1 MTDYNPKL
9 ATWLKNEPCTE
20 AGINNIQVPGRTGNI
35 IWQTRHREPSRYE
48 QALVEHLEAIFAT
61 GVVELESLVE
71 ALNARGSR
79 TENSA
84 FWTAESFQ
92 AEMARLG
99 Y

>member
-9 ATWLKNEPCTE
+9 ATWLKNEPSTD
-20 AGINNIQVPGRTGNI
+20 AGINNIQVPGKTETI

-48 QALVEHLEAIFAT
+48 QSLVEHLVAVFSI
-61 GVVELESLVE
+61 GIVELEPLVE
-71 ALNARGSR
+71 AMNARGSR
-79 TENSA
+79 TESGER
-84 FWTAESFQ
+84 WSAESFQ

>member
-9 ATWLKNEPCTE
+9 ATWLKNEPNPL
-20 AGINNIQVPGRTGNI
+20 AGINNIQVPGKTENI

-48 QALVEHLEAIFAT
+48 EVLVEQLEEIFAS
-61 GVVELESLVE
+61 GVVELEPLVE
-71 ALNARGSR
+71 ELNARGSR
-79 TENSA
+79 TEASEL
-84 FWTAESFQ
+84 WTAENFQ

>member
-1 MTDYNPKL
+1 MTEYNPKL
-9 ATWLKNEPCTE
+9 ATWLKNEPSTE
-20 AGINNIQVPGRTGNI
+20 AGINNIQVPGKTENI

-48 QALVEHLEAIFAT
+48 QAMVEHLEAVFAT

-79 TENSA
+79 IESGELWSA
-84 FWTAESFQ
+84 DSFQ

>member
-9 ATWLKNEPCTE
+9 ATWLRNEPNTE
-20 AGINNIQVPGRTGNI
+20 AGINNIQVPGRAQNI

-48 QALVEHLEAIFAT
+48 QALVEHLEAVFAT
-61 GVVELESLVE
+61 GVVELDALVG

-79 TENSA
+79 TEASEP
-84 FWTAESFQ
+84 WTADSFG

>member
-1 MTDYNPKL
+1 MTEYNPKL
-9 ATWLKNEPCTE
+9 ATWFRNEPNTE
-20 AGINNIQVPGRTGNI
+20 AGINNIQVPGKTENI

-48 QALVEHLEAIFAT
+48 EALVTHLEAAFAT
-61 GVVELESLVE
+61 GVAELDDLVA

-79 TENSA
+79 TEAAALWNA
-84 FWTAESFQ
+84 DSFQ